1 MAMPTL
7 KKKNEDNM
15 KVFLLTYIFYLLL
28 SIGMA
33 YYQEG
38 CNIDSFAYVFMLKIY

>member
-7 KKKNEDNM
+7 KKKNEDNL
-15 KVFLLTYIFYLLL
+15 KVFLLAHIFYLLL
-28 SIGMA
+28 SIGMT

-38 CNIDSFAYVFMLKIY
+38 WNVDSFAYVFMLKIY